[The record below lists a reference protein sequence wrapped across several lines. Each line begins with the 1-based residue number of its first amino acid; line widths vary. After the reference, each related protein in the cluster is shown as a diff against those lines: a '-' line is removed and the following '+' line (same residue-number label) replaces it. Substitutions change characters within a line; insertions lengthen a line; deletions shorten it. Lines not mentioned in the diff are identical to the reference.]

1 MPRRRPLLS
10 TDMTAALGR
19 IGIWRISSGLDP
31 ELAVE
36 VEKLGYGTIW
46 IGGSPPADL
55 ALAERLLDATDQ
67 ITVATGIVNIW
78 NSDPKTV
85 AASYHRIA
93 AKHPGRF
100 VLGIG
105 AGHREMTDTYAKPY
119 QALVDY
125 LDQLDAAEVPKS
137 GRVLAALGPKVLELA
152 GERAA
157 GAHPYLT
164 VPAHTRHAREI
175 LGDAPLLAPEQ
186 KVLLDT
192 EPDRARATARTMVDR
207 YLHLSNYTRNLRRYD
222 FTSEDIAPPGS
233 DRLIDALALHG
244 TAAEIAGGITAHLDA
259 GANHV
264 AVHALDDDPLPTYRT
279 LAEALR

>member
-1 MPRRRPLLS
+1 MTS
-10 TDMTAALGR
+10 TLGK
-19 IGIWRISSGLDP
+19 IGIWRISTQLDP

-55 ALAERLLDATDQ
+55 ELAERLLDATER

-78 NSDPKTV
+78 NSDPQTV
-85 AASYHRIA
+85 AESYHRIA
-93 AKHPGRF
+93 AKHPNRF

-105 AGHREMTDTYAKPY
+105 AGHREMTDTYTKPY

-125 LDQLDAAEVPKS
+125 LDRLDAAGVPQS
-137 GRVLAALGPKVLELA
+137 GRVLAALGPKVLKLA
-152 GERAA
+152 GDRAA

-186 KVLLDT
+186 KVVLDT
-192 EPDRARATARTMVDR
+192 DPDRARATGRATVGM
-207 YLHLSNYTRNLRRYD
+207 YLNLGNYTRNLLRYG
-222 FTSEDIAPPGS
+222 FTDEDVAQPGS
-233 DRLIDALALHG
+233 DRLIDAVALHG
-244 TAAEIAGGITAHLDA
+244 SAAEIAEGINAHLDA

-264 AVHALDDDPLPTYRT
+264 SIQALGDAPLPTYRA

>member
-1 MPRRRPLLS
+1 
-10 TDMTAALGR
+10 MTAELGKL
-19 IGIWRISSGLDP
+19 GIWRLSTGLDP
-31 ELAVE
+31 ELAIE
-36 VEKLGYGTIW
+36 VERLGYGTIW

-55 ALAERLLDATDQ
+55 ALAERLLDATDG

-78 NSDPKTV
+78 NSDAGTV
-85 AASYHRIA
+85 AESYHRIA
-93 AKHPGRF
+93 AKHPDRF

-105 AGHREMTDTYAKPY
+105 AGHREMTDTYTKPY

-125 LDQLDAAEVPKS
+125 LDRLDAAGVPAS
-137 GRVLAALGPKVLELA
+137 GRVLAALGPKVLQLA
-152 GERAA
+152 GDRAA

-186 KVLLDT
+186 KVVLDT
-192 EPDRARATARTMVDR
+192 DPERARATGRAAVEM
-207 YLHLSNYTRNLRRYD
+207 YLNLSNYTKNLRRYD
-222 FTSEDIAPPGS
+222 FTVEDVAVPGS

-244 TAAEIAGGITAHLDA
+244 NAEQIAEGINAHLEA

-264 AVHALDDDPLPTYRT
+264 SIQALGDDPLPTFRT

>member
-1 MPRRRPLLS
+1 MS
-10 TDMTAALGR
+10 ASLGK
-19 IGIWRISSGLDP
+19 IGIWRISSGLNP
-31 ELAVE
+31 ELAIE

-55 ALAERLLDATDQ
+55 ALAESLLDATSE

-78 NSDPKTV
+78 NSDPKIV
-85 AASYHRIA
+85 AASYHRIT
-93 AKHPGRF
+93 AKHPERF

-105 AGHREMTDTYAKPY
+105 AGHREMTDAYTRPY

-125 LDQLDAAEVPKS
+125 LDQLDAADVPKS

-152 GERAA
+152 RDRSA

-164 VPAHTRHAREI
+164 VPAHTRRAREI
-175 LGDAPLLAPEQ
+175 LGEEPLLAPEQ
-186 KVLLDT
+186 KVVVDT
-192 EPDRARATARTMVDR
+192 DPDRARAAGHAAIGI
-207 YLHLSNYTRNLRRYD
+207 YLNLSNYTRNLRRYG
-222 FTSEDIAPPGS
+222 FTDEDLAQPGS

-244 TAAEIAGGITAHLDA
+244 TAATIAEGITAHLDA

-264 AVHALDDDPLPTYRT
+264 SIQALGAEDPLPSYRAI
-279 LAEALR
+279 AEALR

>member
-1 MPRRRPLLS
+1 
-10 TDMTAALGR
+10 MTAELGKL
-19 IGIWRISSGLDP
+19 GIWRMSTGLDP
-31 ELAVE
+31 ELAIE
-36 VEKLGYGTIW
+36 VEGLGYGTIW

-55 ALAERLLDATDQ
+55 ALAERLLDATDG

-78 NSDPKTV
+78 NSDARTV
-85 AASYHRIA
+85 AESYHRIA
-93 AKHPGRF
+93 AKHPDRF

-105 AGHREMTDTYAKPY
+105 AGHREMTDTYTKPY

-125 LDQLDAAEVPKS
+125 LDRLDAAGVPAS

-152 GERAA
+152 GARAA

-186 KVLLDT
+186 KVVLDT
-192 EPDRARATARTMVDR
+192 DPERARATGRAAAEM
-207 YLHLSNYTRNLRRYD
+207 YLNLSNYTKNLRRYD
-222 FTSEDIAPPGS
+222 FTAEDVAVPGS

-244 TAAEIAGGITAHLDA
+244 SAAEITEGINAHLEA

-264 AVHALDDDPLPTYRT
+264 SIQALGADPLPTYRA